1 MFHIASVFAKPVLEK
16 FGVTDEA
23 KERFVALQ
31 KAVTGDA
38 GTAWIPL
45 SRPSATLDFSTHQQ
59 TESSTFNTGAV
70 ETKDGPVTWYEFV
83 WDTDQQIKDCILHK
97 VSWRFYS
104 NKLICLEV
112 CASKDNEGF
121 DGSDLIGHRLEL
133 RDKTGF
139 LVGIW
144 AAAFLIVK
152 DTTRR
157 SFQTSAED
165 DHKVLDL
172 HIDTLAE
179 KQTGLSFRI

>member
-1 MFHIASVFAKPVLEK
+1 MLHIASIFAKPVLDK

-31 KAVTGDA
+31 KAVTGDT

-45 SRPSATLDFSTHQQ
+45 SRPSATLDFSTHTQ
-59 TESSTFNTGAV
+59 TQSDTFNTGSI
-70 ETKDGPVTWYEFV
+70 ESKDGPVTWCEFV
-83 WDTDQQIKDCILHK
+83 WNSDQIIKDCILHK

-112 CASKDNEGF
+112 CASKDDKGL

-133 RDKTGF
+133 RDRSGF
-139 LVGIW
+139 LIGIW

-152 DTTRR
+152 DTDRR

-165 DHKVLDL
+165 DHKVLGL
-172 HIDTLAE
+172 HFNMLADA
-179 KQTGLSFRI
+179 QTGLSFRI